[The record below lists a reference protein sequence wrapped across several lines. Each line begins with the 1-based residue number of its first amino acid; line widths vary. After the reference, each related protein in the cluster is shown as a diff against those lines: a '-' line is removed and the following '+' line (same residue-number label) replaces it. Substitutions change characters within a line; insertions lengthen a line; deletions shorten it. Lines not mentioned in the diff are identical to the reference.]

1 MNITAANHRR
11 PTWRVLALVLVAAI
25 GIVVAGCG
33 SGDESDTAASGEGNP
48 TEQAFLEAMAPH
60 HQSAVEMTDV
70 AEERAEAPEIME
82 IADQIATTQEGEL
95 AQMEDIHER
104 LFGAPLV
111 PNPGAHEELGLS
123 PEEAGAEHEDAALIL
138 EDADPFDEAFVDEM
152 VPHHEGATAMAEA
165 ALPEMED
172 PEIRELAE
180 GIVATQEEEIAEM
193 NAFREEEYGAPVPE
207 SGGHESEAAPAE
219 EEAPEE
225 HGGGHSG

>member
-1 MNITAANHRR
+1 MKITAANQRG
-11 PTWRVLALVLVAAI
+11 PKWRAVALALVAMVT
-25 GIVVAGCG
+25 IVVAIGCG
-33 SGDESDTAASGEGNP
+33 SDEGAETAAEGQGNP

-70 AEERAEAPEIME
+70 ADERAEAPEIME
-82 IADQIATTQEGEL
+82 IADQIAATQDAEL

-104 LFGAPLV
+104 VFGRPLV

-123 PEEAGAEHEDAALIL
+123 PEEAGAGHEDAALTL
-138 EDADPFDEAFVDEM
+138 EDADPFDQAFVDEM

-180 GIVATQEEEIAEM
+180 GIIATQEREIEEM
-193 NAFREEEYGAPVPE
+193 NAFRVDEYGSPVPE
-207 SGGHESEAAPAE
+207 SGADGGGEPEDAA
-219 EEAPEE
+219 APEE
-225 HGGGHSG
+225 HGTGH